1 MDRFSATLDGIRQ
14 SWANLMFL
22 GRISAAFDGYSSA
35 VGEYH
40 LM

>member
-1 MDRFSATLDGIRQ
+1 MDRFSATLDKIRQ

-22 GRISAAFDGYSSA
+22 GRISVAVDKYSSA
-35 VGEYH
+35 VDVYH